1 MFFPKYLGERLKLD
15 TDIILLHGCFDSR
28 LIPKCAVILL
38 SNCQVGCNF
47 ANFVYSH
54 PCIGHRFVSSLVTER
69 SILVNVRSTLDMF
82 SKFCNLCSASEE
94 NARGS
99 RISLLCV
106 LCFEIHNPSLFSPS
120 PLWRKHAW
128 NL

>member
-28 LIPKCAVILL
+28 LIPQCAVILL

-82 SKFCNLCSASEE
+82 SKFCYLPRKMHIAQKISWVK
-94 NARGS
+94 GS
-99 RISLLCV
+99 VCFV
-106 LCFEIHNPSLFSPS
+106 LTFTFLPFSPLLPS
-120 PLWRKHAW
+120 GV
-128 NL
+128 